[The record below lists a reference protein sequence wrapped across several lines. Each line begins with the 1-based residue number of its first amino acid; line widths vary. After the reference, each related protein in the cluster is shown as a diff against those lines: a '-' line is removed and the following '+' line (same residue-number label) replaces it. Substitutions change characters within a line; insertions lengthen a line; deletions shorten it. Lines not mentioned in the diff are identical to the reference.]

1 MKKKRWAR
9 ALALLLACSLTGCGS
24 NSENSIT
31 PAASSLESTQ
41 IESISGENE
50 IETSSIAKMPEVMS
64 FVDTGETTKTEE
76 TTEDAE
82 ALAQAEEER
91 KEAEE
96 KARRK
101 AEEER
106 KRAEEEAR
114 KKAEEEKRLA
124 EQRNSFSMMYYLAI
138 TAEEIRTSK
147 DNRIALEDIYTSLL
161 NDTNPGAIDEITQEH
176 LRNLR
181 DIIKSYLEISTK
193 RDRLQFIY
201 NQQKATAIRN
211 AVPNPLAILSVSN
224 AMDWRKLA
232 LTVAFTAMD
241 SYNNYKKAGESAD
254 MDFIMSGWELD
265 DEEKATV
272 MKNRDRA
279 FDYMVDMVQEYHL
292 DGLKTL
298 NEKSIEKFAE
308 ICATENPSEKIQLL
322 KADES
327 KYNLLGNYWLELADA
342 YFETAKYDKV
352 LNCVEEYNK
361 LATGIYRQDFNYL
374 QILPKAIVAAQ
385 KSYSGKQYVSV
396 ISDFADAIITN
407 TSSEDWAPRYFAAQ
421 VYLDLYSKTNNKKY
435 LEATYKIVS
444 ENVTVLLKEQREV
457 NDTYLNDI
465 REQAAVE
472 PDYRYMTEVE
482 KKKAKKEYEAEKKH
496 AKEYNKSLKHARKTE
511 LPSLYEPLVVNCELL
526 FALADKM
533 NLTETE
539 KADIESILKT
549 SEEGTFLAKP
559 INDAYS
565 FTRRGSTYSIDF
577 SKDGMIIPVN
587 LLTADSKIT
596 VTVSDHGATRTF
608 EDCKITKVDR
618 SGKTI
623 DTFKAYVSSKTLKKY
638 DWTPTSKITVQ
649 IIYADAYDKKLDF
662 AFTVGT
668 FEEHFY
674 GDKVEFKAE

>member
-1 MKKKRWAR
+1 MKKERWFR

-24 NSENSIT
+24 NTGNT
-31 PAASSLESTQ
+31 VAPAAASLESTQ

-50 IETSSIAKMPEVMS
+50 IETSSTTEVPEVVS
-64 FVDTGETTKTEE
+64 AVDTSETTKTEE

-82 ALAQAEEER
+82 ALARAEEER
-91 KEAEE
+91 KAAEE
-96 KARRK
+96 KACRK

-106 KRAEEEAR
+106 KKAEEEAQ

-161 NDTNPGAIDEITQEH
+161 NDTNPGAIDEITQDH

-241 SYNNYKKAGESAD
+241 SYNNYKKTGESAD
-254 MDFIMSGWELD
+254 MNFIMSGWELD

-308 ICATENPSEKIQLL
+308 ICATENPSEKIKLL
-322 KADES
+322 KAEET

-352 LNCVEEYNK
+352 LECVEEYNK

-385 KSYSGKQYVSV
+385 RSYSGKQYVSV
-396 ISDFADAIITN
+396 ISDFTDAIITN
-407 TSSEDWAPRYFAAQ
+407 TNSEDWATRYFAAQ
-421 VYLDLYSKTNNKKY
+421 VYLDLYSKTNNKEY
-435 LEATYKIVS
+435 LETAYKIVS

-472 PDYRYMTEVE
+472 PDYRYMTEGE
-482 KKKAKKEYEAEKKH
+482 KKKAKKEYEAEKKR

-511 LPSLYEPLVVNCELL
+511 LPSLYEPLIVNCELL

-533 NLTETE
+533 NLTGTE
-539 KADIESILKT
+539 KNDIEAILKT
-549 SEEGTFLAKP
+549 SEEGTFLVKP

-565 FTRRGSTYSIDF
+565 FTRRGNIYSIDF
-577 SKDGMIIPVN
+577 SKDGMMIPAN

-596 VTVSDHGATRTF
+596 VTVSDHGKIKTF
-608 EDCKITKVDR
+608 EDCEITKVER

-649 IIYADAYDKKLDF
+649 ITYADAYDKTLDF
-662 AFTVGT
+662 EFAVGT

-674 GDKVEFKAE
+674 GNKVEFKAE